1 MENVMVETDDYNG
14 RYVALKSFEDHTVM
28 GSGLDP
34 AAAFDEA
41 RAKGCDDPI
50 IVYIDDPNTVNI
62 Y

>member
-1 MENVMVETDDYNG
+1 MENVMVDTDDYNG

-34 AAAFDEA
+34 ATALNEA
-41 RAKGCDDPI
+41 KAKGCDNPL
-50 IVYIDDPNTVNI
+50 IVYIDPPNTVNI